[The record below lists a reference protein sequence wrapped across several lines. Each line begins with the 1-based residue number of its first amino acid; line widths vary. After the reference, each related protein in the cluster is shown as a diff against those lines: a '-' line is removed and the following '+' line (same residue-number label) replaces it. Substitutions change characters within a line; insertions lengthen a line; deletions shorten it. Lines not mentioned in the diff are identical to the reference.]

1 MSPTPSPGVTTAR
14 ERTRPHLLTLVDLAA
29 TAVFAI
35 GGAQAGVDADLDVFG
50 LMVVAFATALGGG
63 MIRDVLIGDTPPA
76 ALRSVAY
83 PVVAFCGAGAVF
95 LVERSVDEIP
105 SSLMDTLDAGGLSLF
120 CVVGAAKAL
129 DHDLRPLAAVL
140 LGTITAVGG
149 GVIRDVLVDVV
160 PSVLRADVYATAAV
174 IGSAVMVALSVRGV
188 RRPRAMLVGAVACFV
203 VRMMSLWFDWELPRA
218 IGR

>member
-1 MSPTPSPGVTTAR
+1 MSLTPSPGVTIVR
-14 ERTRPHLLTLVDLAA
+14 GQTRPRLLRMVDLAA

-83 PVVAFCGAGAVF
+83 PLVAFGGGAAVF
-95 LVERSVDEIP
+95 LAERVIDEVP
-105 SSLMDTLDAGGLSLF
+105 SLVDTLDAGGLSLF

-129 DHDLRPLAAVL
+129 DHGLRPLAAVL

-174 IGSAVMVALSVRGV
+174 VGAAVMVGLSACGV
-188 RRPRAMLVGAVACFV
+188 GRPRAMLVGGVTCFV
-203 VRMMSLWFDWELPRA
+203 IRMASIGLDWELPRA

>member
-1 MSPTPSPGVTTAR
+1 VTTVR
-14 ERTRPHLLTLVDLAA
+14 DTTRPRLLTLLDLAA

-35 GGAQAGVDADLDVFG
+35 GGAHAGVAAGLDVFG

-63 MIRDVLIGDTPPA
+63 MIRDVLIGDVPPA

-83 PVVAFCGAGAVF
+83 PVVAFCGGGLVF
-95 LVERSVDEIP
+95 LLDRPVDGFP
-105 SSLMDTLDAGGLSLF
+105 SSVSDALDAAGLALF

-129 DHDLRPLAAVL
+129 DHGLRPLAAVL

-174 IGSAVMVALSVRGV
+174 VGSATMVALSLRGV
-188 RRPRAMLVGAVACFV
+188 RRSRAMLAGGVVCFT
-203 VRMMSLWFDWELPRA
+203 VRMVSVWQDWELPRA
-218 IGR
+218 IGG